1 MHSYCSAGQQHLC
14 LGQHWETHAGFS
26 FTKKNLNFLH
36 QSEVMIVC
44 HFKSFNLRE
53 IPVLISYLSHD
64 IVCVFYLAHLFF
76 SPLFIYYY

>member
-26 FTKKNLNFLH
+26 FTKKILT
-36 QSEVMIVC
+36 QSDVMIVC
-44 HFKSFNLRE
+44 HFKSFNLWE

-64 IVCVFYLAHLFF
+64 IVYVFYLAHLFF